1 MVKKTA
7 PPSRSKLLQKLEAA
21 GPRFL
26 RENDAEFSLLVWT
39 SWRISKR
46 EKIILTSSDCEDDAY
61 PLEEQLKRRRSI
73 SRMLKGSKVKA
84 AAITSPFYDLELVFS
99 NGYQLDILCHRG
111 NMKPSTDSRYSPI
124 LSNWDIFVPG
134 GFLVKA

>member
-1 MVKKTA
+1 
-7 PPSRSKLLQKLEAA
+7 
-21 GPRFL
+21 
-26 RENDAEFSLLVWT
+26 
-39 SWRISKR
+39 
-46 EKIILTSSDCEDDAY
+46 
-61 PLEEQLKRRRSI
+61 
-73 SRMLKGSKVKA
+73 MLKGSKVKA